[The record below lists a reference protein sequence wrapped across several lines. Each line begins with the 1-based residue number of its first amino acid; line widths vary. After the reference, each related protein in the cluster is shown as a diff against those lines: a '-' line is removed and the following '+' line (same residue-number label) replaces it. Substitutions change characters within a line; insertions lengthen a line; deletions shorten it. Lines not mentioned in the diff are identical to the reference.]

1 MKFRFSCL
9 LRGVLDWTE
18 ATKERWNK
26 LQVMRKSGVH
36 WRIVRRSVCMV
47 VYAERNVAQT
57 QDDQARGN
65 VLGRVQVG
73 TVYTEYILDHKAY
86 HLLR

>member
-1 MKFRFSCL
+1 
-9 LRGVLDWTE
+9 
-18 ATKERWNK
+18 
-26 LQVMRKSGVH
+26 
-36 WRIVRRSVCMV
+36 MV

-86 HLLR
+86 HLLRWILHARRRVGDAFAPPFSPSTDHQSYQSDSNV